1 MGTTRGY
8 SRRDGE
14 WQLDR
19 ATKQLG
25 GWLTGYGLLSLNI
38 GLFLIAAT
46 ALFMLNL
53 YQDPRNIDVFQ
64 QLRFWALLII
74 FHAVAVTIVWIMSWA
89 LRAGQS
95 EPSMA
100 SKPAANNSGPI
111 PIAASGQTTS
121 RSRFSPTVS
130 TPVILD
136 TDEETE
142 HFWRR
147 RSTAIWR
154 KHEPGKQDTWS
165 WATTEEAEVT
175 HTWPDGDSFEVA
187 PYGPTFDAVP
197 LKAAELEDVDGEVH
211 LDIKTDVVVSTE
223 SQKAEA
229 GPEPTD
235 SVIDPLRFA
244 SRQQESN
251 GSVGE
256 DAVLTRWLWVE
267 AAAAAWL
274 AQREDGPETAG
285 DDASKPFLPPTDGE
299 PPEALP

>member
-8 SRRDGE
+8 SKRDGE
-14 WQLDR
+14 WQFDR

-46 ALFMLNL
+46 ALFLLNL
-53 YQDPRNIDVFQ
+53 YQDPRNIDTFER
-64 QLRFWALLII
+64 LRIWALLII
-74 FHAVAVTIVWIMSWA
+74 FHAVAVTILWIMSWA

-95 EPSMA
+95 EPSTT
-100 SKPAANNSGPI
+100 SKAATNTSGPI
-111 PIAASGQTTS
+111 PIAASGQTTT

-175 HTWPDGDSFEVA
+175 HTWPDGESFDVA
-187 PYGPTFDAVP
+187 PYGPAFDTVP
-197 LKAAELEDVDGEVH
+197 LKAADLDEVDGEVH
-211 LDIKTDVVVSTE
+211 LDIKTDVVVSAE
-223 SQKAEA
+223 SQKSEA

-244 SRQQESN
+244 SRQQESKD
-251 GSVGE
+251 SVGE

-274 AQREDGPETAG
+274 AQREDEPENA
-285 DDASKPFLPPTDGE
+285 DEDEPEVFLPPTDGDSS
-299 PPEALP
+299 EALP